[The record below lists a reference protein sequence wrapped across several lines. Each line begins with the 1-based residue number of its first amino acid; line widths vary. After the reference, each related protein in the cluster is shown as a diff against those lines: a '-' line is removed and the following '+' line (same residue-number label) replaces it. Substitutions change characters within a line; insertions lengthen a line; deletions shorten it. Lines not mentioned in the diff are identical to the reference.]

1 MKSNHPIDISL
12 VNQTHII
19 RERSDLNALHV
30 NIPHTPDFHATVD
43 VDYPESRGVFDLEC
57 LKTENTITASD
68 KSNVIHQIMEDSNN
82 GMPCLLRSHSF
93 NPYDYP
99 VEHYYYDRTTDDH
112 NRINNDQGTDNLECT
127 TSHPTGSLKPPHLPP
142 RRNQRSIDLLI
153 YTVPRSPSDTCLIS
167 RKHHNL
173 SKSVVNSG
181 SPQPYD
187 SSQVTSPDD
196 TQLSM
201 SLPPQPSNISKY
213 ADTDNLQ
220 SFSTLHTS
228 LPVTNDKSFQVLQ
241 ALNNVIDNN
250 RVYTDGH
257 MRFRSMHGGAEDP
270 KFPYTRM
277 NSKTSVDDVSP
288 DCVQPVDIQK
298 IHNEIIAKDSK
309 RKTVINPGGSPS
321 APTSSFSQRG
331 KISGAT
337 LSFHHISYEVK
348 LRKATCSKPVIKT
361 VLNDISGILRPGM
374 NALMGPTGGGK
385 SSLLDV
391 LAGRKDPK
399 FLTGRVLIDGRPQPK
414 NFKCI
419 SGYVVQDDIVMGTLT
434 VRENLSF
441 SAALRMT
448 VRCTTD
454 ERNQKVNE
462 IIDELGLNSVA
473 DSKVGTELVRG
484 VSGGERKRTSIGMEL
499 ITEPP
504 VLFLDEP
511 TTGLDAYMAGQVLK
525 TLKALSR
532 RGRTIIF
539 SIHQPKYS
547 IYKLFDSL
555 TLIYRGQLIYHG
567 PAKKEPIRYFGHL
580 GYICENH
587 NNPPDFFMDVIHGE
601 CLRQQG
607 SALVS
612 TEITSLNGDIVD
624 HHDTQEKMHLVGQQ
638 LINEWQNSEMAQRV
652 LEEVS
657 SIANR
662 LEEHENGTNKFKDRS
677 VDISF
682 AAPYF
687 RQVHKVCW
695 RTTLNLLRDPLASV
709 IQTIVYLFFAL
720 SMGIVY
726 FQMNDSL
733 ESGIQNRTGLFFFCT
748 LQVIFVNLATIELFI
763 KERALFIH
771 ESSSGYYQVSVYFFS
786 KILCD
791 ILPTKVLPIILFM
804 PICYWMAG
812 LQRTFQAF
820 MFFEL
825 ILCLTTLAAAA
836 IALFISASV
845 TVFGLANAIL
855 SIMYVFMMAF
865 SGYLINLKSMAVWL
879 SWLRYFSLF
888 RYSMGGLLAM
898 EMTPLRFCPMDT
910 SNTTIQRQCQNGT
923 TYLEDQEI
931 PYKTTWD
938 LWYNVFGQVV
948 IMIIFYILCYI
959 QLRLLNKYK

>member
-1 MKSNHPIDISL
+1 MTRYINIGTINDSDDLKMTLPITMMSVNHHDTNININDN
-12 VNQTHII
+12 VNTNNNDNVTDETLKLPKEYYTNKTTQKFHQPFQKELSEFTCLPQII
-19 RERSDLNALHV
+19 EHMNHLRNDFDNKNASFV
-30 NIPHTPDFHATVD
+30 
-43 VDYPESRGVFDLEC
+43 
-57 LKTENTITASD
+57 SD
-68 KSNVIHQIMEDSNN
+68 KGNAKFCQYENNREIHSQQYDTIQRVNKTPRD
-82 GMPCLLRSHSF
+82 LRSHQS
-93 NPYDYP
+93 YP
-99 VEHYYYDRTTDDH
+99 RQL
-112 NRINNDQGTDNLECT
+112 INSN
-127 TSHPTGSLKPPHLPP
+127 
-142 RRNQRSIDLLI
+142 
-153 YTVPRSPSDTCLIS
+153 
-167 RKHHNL
+167 
-173 SKSVVNSG
+173 
-181 SPQPYD
+181 SPQPLD
-187 SSQVTSPDD
+187 SSQITSPDD
-196 TQLSM
+196 NQFNISM
-201 SLPPQPSNISKY
+201 PTHSSNISKFL
-213 ADTDNLQ
+213 DNN
-220 SFSTLHTS
+220 SFRNYSAAHTS
-228 LPVTNDKSFQVLQ
+228 LPVATDQSFG
-241 ALNNVIDNN
+241 AFKILNNQLDHSSIHSE
-250 RVYTDGH
+250 GH
-257 MRFRSMHGGAEDP
+257 MKYRSFHDTMRDGNI
-270 KFPYTRM
+270 PYARM
-277 NSKTSVDDVSP
+277 NSLKDTDNTSNNGI
-288 DCVQPVDIQK
+288 QPINNSEKSYIDQSNSSI
-298 IHNEIIAKDSK
+298 SK
-309 RKTVINPGGSPS
+309 KQSLTNLGEYPPAPG
-321 APTSSFSQRG
+321 SSSSQRG

-337 LSFHHISYEVK
+337 LSFHHITYEVK
-348 LRKATCSKPVIKT
+348 IKKTLCSKPIIKT
-361 VLNDISGILRPGM
+361 ILNDVSGILRPGM
-374 NALMGPTGGGK
+374 NALMGPTGCGK

-399 FLTGRVLIDGRPQPK
+399 FLSGKVLVDGRPQPK

-448 VRCTTD
+448 VHCTTE
-454 ERNQKVNE
+454 ERNQKVND
-462 IIDELGLNSVA
+462 IIDELGLNAVA

-555 TLIYRGQLIYHG
+555 TLIYRGQIVYHG
-567 PAKKEPIRYFGHL
+567 PARKEPIRYFDRL

-607 SALVS
+607 NVTDGQIIS
-612 TEITSLNGDIVD
+612 
-624 HHDTQEKMHLVGQQ
+624 HHDTQERMHLVGQQ
-638 LINEWQNSEMAQRV
+638 LIHDWQNSDMAQHV

-657 SIANR
+657 SITNR
-662 LEEHENGTNKFKDRS
+662 LEEYENGPKKSKDKG

-682 AAPYF
+682 AVPF
-687 RQVHKVCW
+687 CRQINRVCW
-695 RTTLNLLRDPLASV
+695 RSILNLLRDPLASV
-709 IQTIVYLFFAL
+709 IQTVVYLFFAL

-733 ESGIQNRTGLFFFCT
+733 ESGIQNRTGLFYFCT

-763 KERALFIH
+763 KERILFIH
-771 ESSSGYYQVSVYFFS
+771 ESSSGFYQVSVYFFS

-791 ILPTKVLPIILFM
+791 ILPTKVLPILLFM

-812 LQRTFQAF
+812 LQRTFKAF

-825 ILCLTTLAAAA
+825 LLCLSTSAAAA

-855 SIMYVFMMAF
+855 SIIYVFMMAF
-865 SGYLINLKSMAVWL
+865 SGFLINLKSMGAWL
-879 SWLRYFSLF
+879 SWLRYLSIF

-898 EMTPLRFCPMDT
+898 EMTTLQFCPMDK
-910 SNTTIQRQCQNGT
+910 SNTTINRQCQNGT
-923 TYLEDQEI
+923 TYLEDQQI

-938 LWYNVFGQVV
+938 LSYNVVGLLA